1 MMSSDAPRTPFT
13 LLTADH
19 FTRLAPL
26 TVRVHRDDTL
36 YSAVADVP
44 EILHRVTWKRVSDLD
59 ERQKSQYDLVRC
71 YMIIYENDVER
82 DCIRLKKEHK
92 YQEALRKKAEEDRME
107 GQAVSSNT
115 KATTERSRL
124 GKSSEACQRPVSSDG
139 TEYSLTLTYPPSRSF
154 KWDEERETSGF
165 VERLL
170 MVLQNILFFAQ
181 LLEDPKLPQ
190 DQFGR
195 PEGNVLDPPG
205 VSWDEFLPEAGGYV
219 IKLCMLLKSKGAG
232 NNATNYIRQ
241 VYEHTTDAVPFK
253 EKPEYRRLAE
263 CFNPDHPFDA
273 VIEDINAIAADP
285 DVAIQQTTHAI
296 AVELFSDMVGSISRA
311 VVATNG
317 IFDALLC
324 RSRVDKPNCDV
335 YLSLFSIDR
344 QPEDFK
350 SFDMQ
355 LLVNFFA
362 YATDGHMMPFSTHLF
377 HHPVIRPRTP
387 LPTGA
392 GLGRPMQIVPPCAA
406 FSTCSPRNPASVAA
420 EEAAL
425 QTMSHLSKLA
435 FTFNLVDDHL
445 AIHISGRHAWL
456 KIPAIA
462 VHVVG
467 SSPRQGV
474 FRRSTGGLICV
485 KVYPDEAAFLAETKA
500 LTTLLSM
507 ASVPRLIGAGTTG
520 GGNKFVVV
528 GQAAE

>member
-1 MMSSDAPRTPFT
+1 
-13 LLTADH
+13 
-19 FTRLAPL
+19 
-26 TVRVHRDDTL
+26 
-36 YSAVADVP
+36 
-44 EILHRVTWKRVSDLD
+44 
-59 ERQKSQYDLVRC
+59 
-71 YMIIYENDVER
+71 
-82 DCIRLKKEHK
+82 
-92 YQEALRKKAEEDRME
+92 ME
-107 GQAVSSNT
+107 SMGSGAHS
-115 KATTERSRL
+115 
-124 GKSSEACQRPVSSDG
+124 
-139 TEYSLTLTYPPSRSF
+139 
-154 KWDEERETSGF
+154 ERETSGF

-190 DQFGR
+190 DKFGR
-195 PEGNVLDPPG
+195 PEGNLLEPPG
-205 VSWDEFLPEAGGYV
+205 VSWDEFLPEAGAYV
-219 IKLCMLLKSKGAG
+219 IKLRMSLKSKGAG
-232 NNATNYIRQ
+232 NNATNYIQQ

-253 EKPEYRRLAE
+253 EKPEHRRLAE
-263 CFNPDHPFDA
+263 CFDPNHPFDA

-324 RSRVDKPNCDV
+324 R
-335 YLSLFSIDR
+335 IDR

-377 HHPVIRPRTP
+377 HHPDIRPLTP

-392 GLGRPMQIVPPCAA
+392 GLGIPMQIVPSRAA
-406 FSTCSPRNPASVAA
+406 FSACSPRNPASVAA

-425 QTMSHLSKLA
+425 QTMSHLSKLT
-435 FTFNLVDDHL
+435 FTLNLVDDHL
-445 AIHISGRHAWL
+445 ANHISGRHAWR
-456 KIPAIA
+456 KIPVIT
-462 VHVVG
+462 VRVVG
-467 SSPRQGV
+467 SNPRQGV
-474 FRRSTGGLICV
+474 FLRSTGGLICV

-500 LTTLLSM
+500 LTTLHSM

-528 GQAAE
+528 GQATE